1 MLSQIIAEVRL
12 RLPDLQRQAAQ
23 LEAAARRQESARDF
37 LAALAGPGLA
47 VVAEVK
53 RASPSRG
60 PIDIDLDPV
69 ALAARY
75 EGAGAA
81 AISVL
86 TEPRHFLGSLEDL
99 RRIRQTVDIPVLR
112 KDFLVDP
119 VHIWEARAAGA
130 DAVLLIVAALDDAT
144 LADLLALTHATGME
158 ALVEVH
164 NEVEVERAR
173 AAGARVFGVN
183 NRDLGTFEVDLSTA
197 ERLADLL
204 VEVPVTVAESGI
216 WTRADAHRMRA
227 AGFDAVLVGES
238 LVRSADP
245 GALLAG
251 MQEDG

>member
-23 LEAAARRQESARDF
+23 LEAAAARQEPARDF

-60 PIDIDLDPV
+60 PIHIDLDPI

-99 RRIRQTVDIPVLR
+99 RRVRQTVDVPVLR
-112 KDFLVDP
+112 KDFLVDL
-119 VHIWEARAAGA
+119 VQIWEARAAGA
-130 DAVLLIVAALDDAT
+130 DAVLLIVAALDDAM

-197 ERLADLL
+197 ERLAALL
-204 VEVPVTVAESGI
+204 TEVPVTVAESGI
-216 WTRADAHRMRA
+216 WTRADARRMRA

>member
-23 LEAAARRQESARDF
+23 LETAAGRQEPARDF

-99 RRIRQTVDIPVLR
+99 RRVRQTVDVPVLR

-164 NEVEVERAR
+164 NAIEVERAR

-197 ERLADLL
+197 ERLAALL
-204 VEVPVTVAESGI
+204 TEVPVTVAESGI